1 MIAKIVVPG
10 QIGNRKVKLIRAFFG
25 LADLAM

>member
-1 MIAKIVVPG
+1 MIAKIVVPR
-10 QIGNRKVKLIRAFFG
+10 QICNRKVKLIRAFFR